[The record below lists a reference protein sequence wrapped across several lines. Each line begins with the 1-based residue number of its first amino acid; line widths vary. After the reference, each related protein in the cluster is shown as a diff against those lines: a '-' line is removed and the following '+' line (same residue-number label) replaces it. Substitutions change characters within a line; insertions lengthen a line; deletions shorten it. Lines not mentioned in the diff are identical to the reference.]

1 MKNEYQKSLGCSL
14 AITSSSFLVYI
25 WVQRLSQTSFYT
37 WLTFSKKTQVS
48 PRSYFNLTLFAIAH
62 QESLSV
68 HFVCFKICKLS
79 GVLVVVWLQP
89 DQICLVYIQVER
101 LSKNPFTP
109 ALRMFSL
116 FLCVTWFFSYM
127 QLFIENILE
136 EAQ

>member
-25 WVQRLSQTSFYT
+25 WVLRLSQTSFYT

-48 PRSYFNLTLFAIAH
+48 PRSYFNLTLFAIAL

-79 GVLVVVWLQP
+79 GVLAVVWL
-89 DQICLVYIQVER
+89 
-101 LSKNPFTP
+101 
-109 ALRMFSL
+109 
-116 FLCVTWFFSYM
+116 
-127 QLFIENILE
+127 
-136 EAQ
+136 